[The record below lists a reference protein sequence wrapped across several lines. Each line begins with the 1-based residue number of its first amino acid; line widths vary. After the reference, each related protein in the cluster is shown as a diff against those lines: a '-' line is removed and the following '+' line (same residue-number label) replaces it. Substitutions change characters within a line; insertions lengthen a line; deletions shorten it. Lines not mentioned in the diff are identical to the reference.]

1 MNTNLNRVT
10 LMFCA
15 ALAIPF
21 AAQAGGGAAGG
32 GSTELTQLQ
41 NNTEL
46 IAQVGEAVNTT
57 SNTLMTA
64 QSTMQQLRQ
73 LSPDMLAKMTG
84 LPIDQVQKMAQ
95 AYEVMNKAS
104 GVYKDAAAVLE
115 KARND
120 AINLNVSPSE
130 LLRMKAEVA
139 AAYGGQ
145 YQQVY
150 EQEQAK
156 LRRLAD
162 VSADVQKQAETVKG
176 IDANVK
182 GIQVLA
188 NQNVKM
194 QALLTGLN
202 ESISTANAM
211 AAQVAAQV
219 NGEQVQGARDA
230 ARSADAYRAAIKP
243 AIGVIPLPGEIK
255 LTK

>member
-1 MNTNLNRVT
+1 MNTNLNRIA
-10 LMFCA
+10 LILFA
-15 ALAIPF
+15 AAAIPF
-21 AAQAGGGAAGG
+21 TAQAGGGATG
-32 GSTELTQLQ
+32 GSTEITQLM
-41 NNTEL
+41 NNFEL
-46 IAQVGEAVNTT
+46 ISQVGEAVNTT

-73 LSPDMLAKMTG
+73 LGPDVVAQMTG
-84 LPIDQVQKMAQ
+84 LPIDQVQKMAD
-95 AYEVMNKAS
+95 AYQVMSKAS
-104 GVYKDAAAVLE
+104 TVYTDAAAVLE

-139 AAYGGQ
+139 AAFGGQ
-145 YQQVY
+145 YKQVY
-150 EQEQAK
+150 DQEQAK

-162 VSADVQKQAETVKG
+162 VSVDVQRQAETVKG

-194 QALLTGLN
+194 QSALASLN
-202 ESISTANAM
+202 ESVSTANAM
-211 AAQVAAQV
+211 AAQAAASTAS
-219 NGEQVQGARDA
+219 EQVRGNQDA
-230 ARSADAYRAAIKP
+230 ARTADAYRSAIRP
-243 AIGVIPLPGEIK
+243 AVGAIPLPGEIK